1 MSSRTLDFFFEP
13 RSIAVI
19 GASPNALKGGNA
31 LIKNLQR
38 GYSGSIYPVNPK
50 YVEIEGL
57 PCFPKIAHIGAPVD
71 LAIVFVS
78 AHLVPEALRD
88 CAAGGVKGVMIQ
100 SGGFAE
106 TGKKGRDLQET
117 CRQISAENGMRLWG
131 PNCMGLV
138 DGRRNLVFSFLN
150 PAMWE
155 KGLTPGDVSLIVQSG
170 MLSAG
175 FLIDLMSH
183 GTMGVSKVCSI
194 GNKVDV
200 DECELL
206 EYLVSDMDTAAVAL
220 YLEGISKGRA
230 FLDVARRS
238 TRPIVVLKGGKSPR
252 GAQAAMSHTASLS
265 GDDRVV
271 RGALIQAGIVE
282 AKDFKQMMDL
292 SRALAMASEGMRPGG
307 VAVLTFS
314 GGAGIL
320 SADFL
325 TNHGMDVAILS
336 GETCRRLEAF
346 FPPWMPVANPIDL
359 WPAAELVGGA
369 EAYRRAVEVVMDD
382 DNVNVLLLHAFAG
395 GFRLDLGLEAL
406 ASVSKHKGKPIF
418 FWLLG
423 MHDEAMA
430 FQRRAQSLG
439 MPVYRELSRAVEA
452 LHAVCCHGTRG
463 PEMAVQNPPEPV
475 PVEIRSAL
483 QEVLGSTPPVDGPL
497 DEFESKKILSSV
509 NIPTV
514 QEAIVADSTQA
525 LSTAQRFGFPVVLK
539 GLAQGKIH
547 RTELGLIKLDLF
559 NRKQIL
565 LAFEELIDRLEGAGR
580 VLIQKQIK
588 PDVELICGMIRD
600 RQFGPAV
607 MFGVGGVFAELYE
620 DIAFRIAPLSRRDAL
635 HMMDSI
641 RAKPLL
647 AGFRE
652 KMPIDRDKLAQVLTA
667 LGWIGLEAPRVTEI
681 DINPVAVVNGKPV
694 ALDATV
700 VLRQPNE

>member
-1 MSSRTLDFFFEP
+1 MNTSVIDFFFNP
-13 RSIAVI
+13 RSVAVI
-19 GASPNALKGGNA
+19 GASPNPLKGGNA

-57 PCFPKIAHIGAPVD
+57 PCFRKVSHIGRPVD

-78 AHLVPEALRD
+78 AHLVPEVLRD
-88 CAAGGVKGVMIQ
+88 CGAADVRGVMIE

-106 TGKKGRDLQET
+106 TGQKGRALQET

-252 GAQAAMSHTASLS
+252 GARAAMSHTASLS

-271 RGALIQAGIVE
+271 RGALAQANIVE
-282 AKDFKQMMDL
+282 AEDFKQMMDL
-292 SRALAMASEGMRPGG
+292 SRALPMVSEGVGRGR
-307 VAVLTFS
+307 AAILTFS

-325 TNHGMDVAILS
+325 TSHGMDLAHLS
-336 GETCRRLEAF
+336 RKTCRGLEEF
-346 FPPWMPVANPIDL
+346 FPSWMPVANPIDL
-359 WPAAELVGGA
+359 WPAAEVLGGA
-369 EAYRRAVEVVMDD
+369 EAYRRTVEVLMDD
-382 DNVNVLLLHAFAG
+382 DRVVVLLLHAFAG
-395 GFRLDLGLEAL
+395 GFRLDLDLEAL
-406 ASVSKHKGKPIF
+406 AANSQEPWKRS
-418 FWLLG
+418 
-423 MHDEAMA
+423 
-430 FQRRAQSLG
+430 
-439 MPVYRELSRAVEA
+439 MPCAR
-452 LHAVCCHGTRG
+452 
-463 PEMAVQNPPEPV
+463 
-475 PVEIRSAL
+475 
-483 QEVLGSTPPVDGPL
+483 
-497 DEFESKKILSSV
+497 
-509 NIPTV
+509 
-514 QEAIVADSTQA
+514 
-525 LSTAQRFGFPVVLK
+525 
-539 GLAQGKIH
+539 
-547 RTELGLIKLDLF
+547 
-559 NRKQIL
+559 
-565 LAFEELIDRLEGAGR
+565 
-580 VLIQKQIK
+580 
-588 PDVELICGMIRD
+588 
-600 RQFGPAV
+600 
-607 MFGVGGVFAELYE
+607 
-620 DIAFRIAPLSRRDAL
+620 
-635 HMMDSI
+635 MDSADE
-641 RAKPLL
+641 RWPYKSPLVR
-647 AGFRE
+647 FR
-652 KMPIDRDKLAQVLTA
+652 
-667 LGWIGLEAPRVTEI
+667 
-681 DINPVAVVNGKPV
+681 
-694 ALDATV
+694 
-700 VLRQPNE
+700 